1 MTDLVRTIR
10 EALADIC
17 KPPHIFSGECDVCH
31 RFRKRAPQLLS
42 QAADEIEFMREVLQ
56 DHHATLPHDKDECD
70 WCSRELEE
78 TP

>member
-42 QAADEIEFMREVLQ
+42 QAADEIERLERALG
-56 DHHATLPHDKDECD
+56 DHGKVSKEKEAP
-70 WCSRELEE
+70 
-78 TP
+78 